1 MPTATLNGIDIYY
14 ELHGSGP
21 RLLLLKGSG
30 GTIAAAAPMIQKLAA
45 RFEVLIHDQ
54 RGLGRTTVPHGT
66 PTMSDYAADDAALL
80 DHLDWPSSLVFGT
93 SFGGMVAQEF
103 AALAPPTNSKAIA
116 SRIADSELR
125 GYRGGHGFV
134 GQVREA
140 LPEIISFLSA
150 L

>member
-93 SFGGMVAQEF
+93 SFGGMVRCVG
-103 AALAPPTNSKAIA
+103 AANEQQSHRQSHRRQRTPRLPGWP
-116 SRIADSELR
+116 R
-125 GYRGGHGFV
+125 
-134 GQVREA
+134 VRRA
-140 LPEIISFLSA
+140 GP
-150 L
+150 